1 MAILSAFRK
10 RLKTNQILK
19 GDVSII
25 SDISFYGYRPALSSN
40 YFAKAHLQTI
50 TFNCLMKILFQ
61 WKQMYFLIYC
71 LFILFNTSSIST
83 LSWYFNTKCRLF
95 FRLNIVLFR
104 GSHSLKFFPG
114 RFGHLFPFQMIGRR
128 FLHMSC
134 QPVGFRKTSHSLLTV
149 IINDFLPD

>member
-1 MAILSAFRK
+1 
-10 RLKTNQILK
+10 
-19 GDVSII
+19 
-25 SDISFYGYRPALSSN
+25 
-40 YFAKAHLQTI
+40 
-50 TFNCLMKILFQ
+50 
-61 WKQMYFLIYC
+61 MYFLIYC

-149 IINDFLPD
+149 IINDFPSGLSKRQKSSSIIFLNDPDQCLCLILAGWFLSRPSRR